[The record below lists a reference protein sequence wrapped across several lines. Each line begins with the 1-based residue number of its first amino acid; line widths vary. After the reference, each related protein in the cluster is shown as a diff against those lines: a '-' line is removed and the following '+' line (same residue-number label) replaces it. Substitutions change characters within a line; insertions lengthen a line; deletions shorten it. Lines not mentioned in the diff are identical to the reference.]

1 MTLNV
6 PDPPTGEEECG
17 LLGFASSTPGI
28 GGKLRATAE
37 DFVVEEAGD
46 PPPRVEGGPVTVVR
60 LRARNW
66 ETNRLVKQL
75 SKRLHIS
82 SRRVRFAGVKDKRAV
97 TTQLLTVEA
106 PVEELLGLRMP
117 DVEVLEAWPTS
128 GHIAL
133 GDHRSN
139 RFEIAVTR
147 LAVDADGARA
157 RIDGVIGEVGAL
169 GGFPNFYGVQR
180 FGAHRPITHV
190 VGRHLVRGDPGA
202 ACWAYLT
209 QVGPN
214 EDEECAAART
224 GLASTRDVRA
234 ALRDF
239 PKALGHERTMLDH
252 LLHHPGDDVGALARL
267 PFNLRLMFVH
277 AFQGL
282 LFNLVLS
289 ERLRRGMPVATPV
302 EGDVVVPVGPDGLP
316 DHSRP
321 VPVTAANLG
330 KVTLQVGRGRALVT
344 GLVPGTGA
352 PVAEGEMG
360 DIERAVLAAEGLS
373 SGDFRIPGLPDLTSH
388 GLRRVLLLTDVR
400 PTTAVDAD
408 RARFAFSLPK
418 GTYATTVLREFMK
431 SPIMSY

>member
-1 MTLNV
+1 MALHV

-37 DFVVEEAGD
+37 DFVVEEAGA
-46 PPPRVEGGPVTVVR
+46 PPPRVEGGAFAVVR

-66 ETNRLVKQL
+66 ETNRLVKQM

-82 SRRVRFAGVKDKRAV
+82 SKRVRFAGVKDKRAV

-106 PVEELLGLRMP
+106 PVEALLALRMP

-128 GHIAL
+128 SHISL
-133 GDHRSN
+133 GDHSSN
-139 RFEIAVTR
+139 RFDIAVTR
-147 LAVDADGARA
+147 LPVDAEAARA
-157 RIDGVIGEVGAL
+157 RIDAIMGEVGAV

-180 FGAHRPITHV
+180 FGVHRPISHV
-190 VGRHLVRGDPGA
+190 VGRHLVRGDAAA

-209 QVGPN
+209 QVGAN
-214 EDEECAAART
+214 EDAECAAARSA
-224 GLASTRDVRA
+224 LAETRDVRG

-239 PKALGHERTMLDH
+239 PKALGHERTLLDH
-252 LLHHPGDDVGALARL
+252 LLHRPGDEVGALGRL
-267 PFNLRLMFVH
+267 PFNLQLMFVH

-289 ERLRRGMPVATPV
+289 ERLRCGMPLATPV
-302 EGDVVVPVGPDGLP
+302 EGDIVVPVGPDGVP
-316 DHSRP
+316 EHSRP
-321 VPVTAANLG
+321 VPVTAANLE
-330 KVTLQVGRGRALVT
+330 KVALQVGRGRALVT

-352 PVAEGEMG
+352 PVAGGEMG
-360 DIERAVLAAEGLS
+360 AIERDVLAAEGLS
-373 SGDFRIPGLPDLTSH
+373 SGDFRIPGLPDLSSE
-388 GLRRVLLLTDVR
+388 GLRRALLLAGVR
-400 PTTAVDAD
+400 PEASVDED

-418 GTYATTVLREFMK
+418 GSYATTVLREFMK